1 MHRRYV
7 SHQYSGRQLP
17 LYAITTGKY
26 ARSKTKAKTKT
37 KLTLRGKFKIRT
49 DYTTECTQQHVAYK
63 GRRCFTVSA
72 RTTSL
77 YTKLI
82 VHRRLNANM
91 YSTRAVTEHA
101 VRRRFDADQRR
112 ANWTANVGKPLVVTS
127 LVVVET
133 RSASFKLRQLFG
145 NWTTRGLDISRTGQ
159 LAVSQIPPKRET
171 KQAKSPMASAS
182 CPVRDLS
189 STRVV

>member
-1 MHRRYV
+1 MHRRYG
-7 SHQYSGRQLP
+7 SHQYSSRQLS

-63 GRRCFTVSA
+63 GRRFAFSA

-91 YSTRAVTEHA
+91 YSTRAVTEHV
-101 VRRRFDADQRR
+101 VRRRFDADQRC

-133 RSASFKLRQLFG
+133 DSASFKLRQLFG
-145 NWTTRGLDISRTGQ
+145 NWTTRGYANSRTANSRTGH
-159 LAVSQIPPKRET
+159 LA
-171 KQAKSPMASAS
+171 
-182 CPVRDLS
+182 DW
-189 STRVV
+189 STRGLADAAKKGN